1 MSRNRSLLISEVGK
15 IVRLLLLSQATNAK
29 TDGIFSALKCVK
41 TSALMLLLVHN
52 DVMVNINLV
61 HETAAKKGIMYLKGY
76 YVLESFCQNVKGVP
90 WCLNIFIC
98 IYIW

>member
-15 IVRLLLLSQATNAK
+15 IVLSQAANAK
-29 TDGIFSALKCVK
+29 TDGICSALKCVK

-52 DVMVNINLV
+52 DILGNINLV
-61 HETAAKKGIMYLKGY
+61 DETAAKKGIMYLKGH
-76 YVLESFCQNVKGVP
+76 YVLESFCQNVKGVS

>member
-29 TDGIFSALKCVK
+29 TDGIFSTLKCVK

-52 DVMVNINLV
+52 DIMVNINLV
-61 HETAAKKGIMYLKGY
+61 HETAAKKGIMCLKGY
-76 YVLESFCQNVKGVP
+76 YVLESFCQNVKGVS
-90 WCLNIFIC
+90 WCLNRFIC